1 MPKDLSTNAAADGTR
16 DGISK
21 RTEIDI
27 LGGAGG
33 NISADGAAN
42 DLDDQIDEH
51 SRHNVILPRS
61 GVEFQRHA
69 RRRTITARYNL
80 EV

>member
-1 MPKDLSTNAAADGTR
+1 LSANAAADSAR

-27 LGGAGG
+27 LGDAGR
-33 NISADGAAN
+33 NVSTDGAAD

-51 SRHNVILPRS
+51 SRHNVTLPRS
-61 GVEFQRHA
+61 GVQFQRYA
-69 RRRTITARYNL
+69 RRRTIAARYNL
-80 EV
+80 RV